1 MENSPQI
8 SLSQICG
15 LLSDIAVLLIS
26 NGANS
31 ARAKRNI
38 SRVADAYG
46 YKIDPFFSH
55 SAIVLTVEEKIS
67 GRKRTVVKN
76 ISHYHVNYSIV
87 SEISILTWDIYERQ
101 LSLHHIENRIEQI
114 SKIEPYAEWFKI
126 LMIAVATA
134 ALSQIFDGNI
144 FDFFVAFA
152 AAAIGFIG
160 RKILIK
166 NKYNTYICWLFAA
179 FVSASVVN
187 ICRRLGLE
195 HYQGALTACVLWLI
209 PGVPLINGFLDI
221 LENNIVSGWAKTAMG
236 IMMIFMI
243 AVGFYLS
250 LFIFGYGSTV

>member
-1 MENSPQI
+1 M
-8 SLSQICG
+8 CG
-15 LLSDIAVLLIS
+15 LLSEMAVLLIS

-31 ARAKRNI
+31 ARTKRNI
-38 SRVADAYG
+38 ARIADAYG

-67 GRKRTVVKN
+67 GRKKTIVKN

-87 SEISILTWDIYERQ
+87 SEISILTWDIYERRP
-101 LSLHHIENRIEQI
+101 SLNHIENRMEQI
-114 SKIEPYAEWFKI
+114 SKIEPYSEWVKI

-134 ALSQIFDGNI
+134 ALSQIFDGNYM
-144 FDFFVAFA
+144 DFIIAFA
-152 AAAIGFIG
+152 AAAIGFLG
-160 RKILIK
+160 RKLLIK
-166 NKYNTYICWLFAA
+166 NKYNTYISWLFAA

-187 ICRRLGLE
+187 LARRLGLE

-221 LENNIVSGWAKTAMG
+221 LENNIVSGWAKTSMG

-250 LFIFGYGSTV
+250 LFIFGYGATV